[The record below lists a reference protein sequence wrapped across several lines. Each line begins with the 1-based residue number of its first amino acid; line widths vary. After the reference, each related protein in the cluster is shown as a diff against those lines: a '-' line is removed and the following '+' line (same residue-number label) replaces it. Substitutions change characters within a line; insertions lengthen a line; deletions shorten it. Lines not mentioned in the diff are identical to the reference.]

1 MNKEKGLLKG
11 VLFVSAFSLLHTYLL
26 YPLALAIV
34 ARLIGTRQRELPSE
48 LPTVS
53 LIIAAYNEE
62 EIIAEKIENSLMLE
76 YPSEKLNIVVFSDAS
91 SDKTDEIVESFPQEQ
106 IRLIRVEGRV
116 GKTECQNI
124 VAEQVEGEVLVFS
137 DANSMYEPNAIKE
150 LVRGFEPDVGCVVG
164 ELRYGE
170 SGVEGE
176 SAYWRYERLIK
187 RFESTLGS
195 TVTGNGSIYA
205 VRSSVYTPLPRDAIS
220 DFAEPLA
227 LIENGHRVAYAPTAV
242 AREHTG
248 SSVDSE
254 LSRRVRITTRS
265 WNTLANHRGLLN
277 PLRYPLFAF
286 KLLSHK
292 VLRWLSPVFL
302 VVVLAS
308 SVALAVL
315 ITGPLYLVFVGLQS
329 VFYLCAFTGAIGDR
343 LGCRVPIIFHI
354 PYYFVISNYGMGRG
368 LVNFLYGRNLIT
380 WETADRSLREETRE

>member
-1 MNKEKGLLKG
+1 MNKEKSLLKG
-11 VLFVSAFSLLHTYLL
+11 VLFVSAFSLLHTYFL
-26 YPLALAIV
+26 YPLALAVV
-34 ARLIGTRQRELPSE
+34 ARLIGTRQWEVPSE

-106 IRLIRVEGRV
+106 IQLIRVEGRV

-124 VAEQVEGEVLVFS
+124 VAEQVESEILVFS
-137 DANSMYEPNAIKE
+137 DANSMYELNTIKE

-187 RFESTLGS
+187 KFESALGS

-205 VRSSVYTPLPRDAIS
+205 VRSSVYAPLPRDAIS

-227 LIENGHRVAYAPTAV
+227 LIENGYRVAYAPTAV
-242 AREHTG
+242 AREHAG

-265 WNTLANHRGLLN
+265 WNTLSNHCGLLN

-302 VVVLAS
+302 FVALAS

-315 ITGPLYLVFVGLQS
+315 TTGPLYLLFVGFQS
-329 VFYLCAFTGAIGDR
+329 VFYLCAFIGAIGDR
-343 LGCRVPIIFHI
+343 VGCRVPLVFHI
-354 PYYFVISNYGMGRG
+354 PYYFIISNYGMGRG